1 VNYCMADPTEQSK
14 KAAGYA
20 AVNEYIKNKM
30 VVGVGSGSTVVYVV
44 ERLIQRVKEENLE
57 LICIPTSFQAQQLI
71 NEGGLR
77 LGSLDKYPEIDV
89 TIDGADEVDCDL
101 NLIKGGGGC
110 QTQEK
115 IVAYNAKKFIV
126 VADYRK
132 ESKKLGENW
141 KKGVPLEVIPMSYV
155 PVIKKCQ
162 QLGGKPVLRMAGD
175 RKAGPVVSDNGNFI
189 LDVDFGVIEDPKSLN
204 EKLLHIAGVVET
216 GIFVDMAE
224 KAYFGERDGSVIIWD
239 NKGNITKL

>member
-1 VNYCMADPTEQSK
+1 MSDPVELSK

-20 AVNEYIKNKM
+20 AVDEYVKNKM

-44 ERLIQRVKEENLE
+44 ERLIQRHREEKLE
-57 LICIPTSFQAQQLI
+57 IVCIPTSFQASQLI
-71 NEGGLR
+71 NEGGLT
-77 LGSLDKYPEIDV
+77 LGTLDKYPNIDV
-89 TIDGADEVDCDL
+89 TIDGADEADHHL

-115 IVAYNAKKFIV
+115 IVAYNAKTFVV

-132 ESKKLGENW
+132 ESNKLGENW
-141 KKGVPLEVIPMSYV
+141 KKGVPLEVIPMAYV
-155 PVIKKCQ
+155 PVIKKCEH
-162 QLGGKPVLRMAGD
+162 LGGKAVLRMAGD

-189 LDVDFGVIEDPKSLN
+189 LDVDFGIIENPHELN

-216 GIFVDMAE
+216 GLFIGMAE
-224 KAYFGERDGSVIIWD
+224 KAFFGEKDGSVTVWD
-239 NKGNITKL
+239 RHGNVSKL